1 MRTGSRFVAAKVRM
15 RQTILLATTLGT
27 VLIATQTRADVVTDW
42 NTRAETIAI
51 EKQILPAFNARQMAI
66 LQVAVFEA
74 VNAIER
80 RYAPYK
86 LNLSVER
93 NISKEAAAA
102 AAAHGV
108 LLVFHPE
115 RQAALDSALTA
126 SLAAIP
132 DGEMKAKGVDLGKK
146 AAAEIIALRAKDGA
160 DEPESYRPRTTAGVY
175 VPTVIPVFSHFPT
188 VSPFVMTSG
197 TQFRPAAPPALDS
210 LVWTTDVNEIRL
222 LGARNS
228 TVRTAEQT
236 EIGRFWLMTGP
247 RSYNPIVRQIAAVKQ
262 MDMVDCARLM
272 ALVAMAGNDAIIAV
286 MDAKYTYNLWR
297 PVTAIRNA
305 DITGNGATPRDASWL
320 PLADTPMHPEYPC
333 AHCITSS
340 AVGAVLSNLLGDQVP
355 EFALTSTALPGVT
368 RKWKSI
374 KAYNDEVAAARIYAG
389 FHYRFSTIVGQDMGR
404 KIGDLV
410 AQTQLRG
417 AVAAAEPAR

>member
-1 MRTGSRFVAAKVRM
+1 MRIRSRFAAATVRHA
-15 RQTILLATTLGT
+15 TLLASALAAFLL
-27 VLIATQTRADVVTDW
+27 VPQARADVVTEW
-42 NTRAETIAI
+42 NARAEAIGI
-51 EKQILPAFNARQMAI
+51 EKQILPAFNARQMAM
-66 LQVAVFEA
+66 LQVAVFDA

-86 LNLSVER
+86 LNLTAERSV
-93 NISKEAAAA
+93 SKEAAAA
-102 AAAHGV
+102 AAAHGM

-132 DGEMKAKGVDLGKK
+132 DGDPKAKGVELGRK

-160 DEPESYRPRTTAGVY
+160 NEPENYRPHTSAGVY
-175 VPTVIPVFSHFPT
+175 VPTAIPVFSHFPAVT
-188 VSPFVMTSG
+188 PFAMTSG
-197 TQFRPAAPPALDS
+197 TQFRPPAPPALDS
-210 LVWTTDVNEIRL
+210 EVWTRDVNEIRA

-247 RSYNPIVRQIAAVKQ
+247 RSYNPIVRQIAAVRE
-262 MDMVDCARLM
+262 MDVVDCARLM
-272 ALVAMAGNDAIIAV
+272 ALVAIAGNDAIIAV
-286 MDAKYTYNLWR
+286 MDAKYAYNLWR

-305 DITGNGATPRDASWL
+305 DITGNKATPRDALWL
-320 PLADTPMHPEYPC
+320 PMADTPMHPEYPC

-340 AVGAVLSNLLGDQVP
+340 AVGAVLNNLLGDKVP
-355 EFALTSTALPGVT
+355 EFTLTSTTLPGVS
-368 RKWKSI
+368 RKWTSV

-389 FHYRFSTIVGQDMGR
+389 FHYRFSTIVGQEMGR

-410 AQTQLRG
+410 VQTQLRG
-417 AVAAAEPAR
+417 AMAAAEPPR

>member
-1 MRTGSRFVAAKVRM
+1 MRLRSRFAAATVRM
-15 RQTILLATTLGT
+15 MHATLLASAFAAFLL
-27 VLIATQTRADVVTDW
+27 VTQARADVVTEW
-42 NTRAETIAI
+42 NARAEAIGI
-51 EKQILPAFNARQMAI
+51 EKQILPAFNARQMAM

-86 LNLSVER
+86 LNLTAERSV
-93 NISKEAAAA
+93 SKEAAAA

-126 SLAAIP
+126 SLVAIP
-132 DGEMKAKGVDLGKK
+132 DGDAKTKGIELGKK
-146 AAAEIIALRAKDGA
+146 AAAEVIALRAKDGA
-160 DEPESYRPRTTAGVY
+160 NEPEYYRPHTTAGVY
-175 VPTVIPVFSHFPT
+175 VPTVIPVFSHFPAVT
-188 VSPFVMTSG
+188 PFAMTSG
-197 TQFRPAAPPALDS
+197 TQFRPPAPPPFDS
-210 LVWTTDVNEIRL
+210 EVWTRDVNEIRV

-247 RSYNPIVRQIAAVKQ
+247 RSYNPIVRQIAAVRE
-262 MDMVDCARLM
+262 MDVVDCARLM
-272 ALVAMAGNDAIIAV
+272 ALVAIAGNDAIIAV
-286 MDAKYTYNLWR
+286 MDAKYVYNLWR

-305 DITGNGATPRDASWL
+305 DITGNKATPRDASWL

-340 AVGAVLSNLLGDQVP
+340 AVGAVLINLLGDKVL
-355 EFALTSTALPGVT
+355 EFTLTSTTLPGVT
-368 RKWKSI
+368 RKWTSV
-374 KAYNDEVAAARIYAG
+374 KAYNDEVAGARIYAG
-389 FHYRFSTIVGQDMGR
+389 FHYRFSTIVGQNMGR

-410 AQTQLRG
+410 VQT
-417 AVAAAEPAR
+417 AEASAA

>member
-1 MRTGSRFVAAKVRM
+1 MRIRSRFAAAMVRHA
-15 RQTILLATTLGT
+15 TLLASAVAVFLL
-27 VLIATQTRADVVTDW
+27 VPQARADVVTEW
-42 NTRAETIAI
+42 NAKAEAIGI
-51 EKQILPAFNARQMAI
+51 EKQILPAFNARQMAM

-80 RYAPYK
+80 RYAPYQ
-86 LNLSVER
+86 LNLTAERSV
-93 NISKEAAAA
+93 SKEAAAA

-132 DGEMKAKGVDLGKK
+132 DGDPKAKGVELGRK

-160 DEPESYRPRTTAGVY
+160 NELENYRPHTSAGVY
-175 VPTVIPVFSHFPT
+175 VPTVIPVFSHFPAVT
-188 VSPFVMTSG
+188 PFAITSG
-197 TQFRPAAPPALDS
+197 TQFRPPAPPALDS
-210 LVWTTDVNEIRL
+210 EIWTRDVNEIRE

-247 RSYNPIVRQIAAVKQ
+247 RSYNPIVRQIAAVRE
-262 MDMVDCARLM
+262 MDVVDCARLM
-272 ALVAMAGNDAIIAV
+272 ALVAIAGNDAIIAV
-286 MDAKYTYNLWR
+286 MDAKYAYNLWR

-305 DITGNGATPRDASWL
+305 DISGNKATPRDASWL

-340 AVGAVLSNLLGDQVP
+340 AVGAVLINLLGDKVP
-355 EFALTSTALPGVT
+355 EFTLTSTTLPGVT
-368 RKWKSI
+368 RKWTSV

-389 FHYRFSTIVGQDMGR
+389 FHYRFSTIVGQEMGR

-410 AQTQLRG
+410 VQTQLRG
-417 AVAAAEPAR
+417 AMAAAEPPR

>member
-1 MRTGSRFVAAKVRM
+1 MSMRSRFAAAMVRHATLLASAVAAF
-15 RQTILLATTLGT
+15 LL
-27 VLIATQTRADVVTDW
+27 VTQARADVVTEW
-42 NTRAETIAI
+42 NARAEAIGI
-51 EKQILPAFNARQMAI
+51 EKQILPAFNARQMAM

-86 LNLSVER
+86 LNLTAERSV
-93 NISKEAAAA
+93 SKEAAAA

-132 DGEMKAKGVDLGKK
+132 DGDPKAKGIELGRK

-160 DEPESYRPRTTAGVY
+160 NEPENYRPHTSAGVY
-175 VPTVIPVFSHFPT
+175 VPTVIPVFSHFPAVT
-188 VSPFVMTSG
+188 PFAMTSG
-197 TQFRPAAPPALDS
+197 TQFRPPAPPALDS
-210 LVWTTDVNEIRL
+210 EVWTRDLNEIRA

-228 TVRTAEQT
+228 TVRTTEQT

-247 RSYNPIVRQIAAVKQ
+247 RSYNPIVRQIAAVRE
-262 MDMVDCARLM
+262 MDVVDCARLM
-272 ALVAMAGNDAIIAV
+272 ALVAIAGNDAIIAV
-286 MDAKYTYNLWR
+286 MDAKYAYNLWR

-305 DITGNGATPRDASWL
+305 DISGNKATPRDASWL

-340 AVGAVLSNLLGDQVP
+340 AVGAVLINLLGDKVL
-355 EFALTSTALPGVT
+355 EFTLTSTTLPGVT
-368 RKWKSI
+368 RKWTSV

-389 FHYRFSTIVGQDMGR
+389 FHYRFSTIVGQEMGR

-410 AQTQLRG
+410 VQTQLRG
-417 AVAAAEPAR
+417 AMAAAEPPR